1 MGRSKEQ
8 DKWIPFLQDGLT
20 PAYCYFLLVS
30 CVVGFFHLF
39 PSLGFSTVSIFSE
52 QQIFFFLF
60 VFNELFTTNIIFFFC
75 RKYTVIVSNDQRQSY
90 KDDFNSEY
98 DEYRSLHARVE
109 KITRRFM
116 QLDAQRKRLSPGS
129 KEYQV
134 RIVLCCDL
142 HVCKK
147 SYLQR

>member
-1 MGRSKEQ
+1 MDPFSPGWTNSCLLLFSACVLCGGVFSFVSKFG
-8 DKWIPFLQDGLT
+8 IFYGVH
-20 PAYCYFLLVS
+20 LLW
-30 CVVGFFHLF
+30 
-39 PSLGFSTVSIFSE
+39 TAN
-52 QQIFFFLF
+52 FFFLF

-147 SYLQR
+147 SYLQRWR